1 MSDTE
6 PPTNRAILA
15 VYLFYEERFLI
26 ALTPKWLLKNWCSS
40 WSIHLEYLSFS
51 SFHLKHHRK
60 ICWRIIKVMH
70 SRNWRLF
77 VKVGNSIRD
86 DQHCIDIVWPALY
99 TKYSIHSV
107 AGPFTPTIT
116 PTITPT
122 TTPTPF
128 RKVQKNVGWQFD
140 KEACNVVMSYQFLVH
155 VSCNFLGWCFFL
167 NTVEPSF
174 CITVG
179 VSVFL
184 FEQW

>member
-1 MSDTE
+1 MNNNKERIQIAAETPLIII
-6 PPTNRAILA
+6 PPSIVWHGASTNRAILA

-99 TKYSIHSV
+99 TKYSIHRV

-116 PTITPT
+116 PS
-122 TTPTPF
+122 TTPTLF
-128 RKVQKNVGWQFD
+128 RKVQKMLVGSLTR
-140 KEACNVVMSYQFLVH
+140 KHVMS
-155 VSCNFLGWCFFL
+155 
-167 NTVEPSF
+167 
-174 CITVG
+174 
-179 VSVFL
+179 
-184 FEQW
+184 

>member
-60 ICWRIIKVMH
+60 ICWGIIKVMH

-128 RKVQKNVGWQFD
+128 RKVQTNVGWQFD
-140 KEACNVVMSYQFLVH
+140 KEACNVLMPDQLLVH

-179 VSVFL
+179 VSVSL